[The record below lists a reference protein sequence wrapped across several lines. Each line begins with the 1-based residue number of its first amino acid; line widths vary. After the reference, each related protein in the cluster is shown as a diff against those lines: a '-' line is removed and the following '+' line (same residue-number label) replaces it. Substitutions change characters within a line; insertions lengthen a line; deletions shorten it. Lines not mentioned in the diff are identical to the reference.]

1 MLVCIIDSTPGGGS
15 AAELRECLRAIRQN
29 NERFGVHGTA

>member
-15 AAELRECLRAIRQN
+15 VAELREYLRASRQN
-29 NERFGVHGTA
+29 NERFGVRGTA